1 MKDLTIEQRTI
12 VRNALLNVRDMLED
26 YLQPY
31 RDEVA
36 TSMCDT
42 VVKEIILEGIDS
54 RLQRNERIH
63 FAEVEGSEIREGEC
77 SE

>member
-1 MKDLTIEQRTI
+1 MKDLTREQRTI
-12 VRNALLNVRDMLED
+12 VRNALLNVRDMLEED
-26 YLQPY
+26 LHPY

-54 RLQRNERIH
+54 RLQRNERIY
-63 FAEVEGSEIREGEC
+63 FA
-77 SE
+77 